1 MKKRRIVLPLC
12 LILCALLMFSCQK
25 AEEGSETEETREK
38 NWRDSIEY
46 EGSFYVSDGIKYL
59 YAVKKGK
66 ITLWDD
72 SKDGNVKQEL
82 SYDSTAEDVA
92 DRLERLDENGDGYT
106 DLRLIYDEGE
116 NCVRYNLWVWD
127 IKNSRYSLC
136 SNYKNIENPEKGT
149 EPGTIIGTFYSE
161 DFGTLK
167 KTFTFNS
174 TCGIDQTSSEILERD
189 ALAEKI
195 GAGLGLDTLRLS
207 DNTVTVDKLKC
218 TLYIASGDGSD
229 TAYLV
234 CSDESKWYADV
245 GCTGEY
251 RAVNGDG
258 EGNYSL
264 SERAAEN
271 S

>member
-92 DRLERLDENGDGYT
+92 DRLERIDENGDGYT
-106 DLRLIYDEGE
+106 DLRLIYDEG
-116 NCVRYNLWVWD
+116 
-127 IKNSRYSLC
+127 
-136 SNYKNIENPEKGT
+136 
-149 EPGTIIGTFYSE
+149 
-161 DFGTLK
+161 
-167 KTFTFNS
+167 
-174 TCGIDQTSSEILERD
+174 
-189 ALAEKI
+189 
-195 GAGLGLDTLRLS
+195 
-207 DNTVTVDKLKC
+207 
-218 TLYIASGDGSD
+218 
-229 TAYLV
+229 
-234 CSDESKWYADV
+234 
-245 GCTGEY
+245 
-251 RAVNGDG
+251 
-258 EGNYSL
+258 
-264 SERAAEN
+264 
-271 S
+271 